1 MTIQIEQLNLVIES
15 NNSNAIVIASK
26 DVLSMVWELNHLKE
40 QREMIELKEEKLKTS
55 IQEWMGDYAT
65 VKDADG
71 KTLVTYKPYNKTS
84 FDSAKFKEEHSEL
97 YNQYLKQTTCRPFKV
112 A

>member
-1 MTIQIEQLNLVIES
+1 MSTQQTNLVPEA
-15 NNSNAIVIASK
+15 NNPNAIVIASK

-40 QREMIELKEEKLKTS
+40 QREMIELKEEKIKAS
-55 IQEWMGDYAT
+55 IQEWMGDNAT
-65 VKDADG
+65 VTNEDG

-84 FDSAKFKEEHSEL
+84 FDSTKFKEEHAQL